1 MADMRVRY
9 MGLELSNPFVVSS
22 SSLTD
27 SVEKVKKCAAA
38 GAGAVVLKSLFEE
51 EIQAEIDASGEG
63 AEHTEAADYIREIQ
77 TGAGLK
83 RYTDLIAGCK
93 DAVDIPVIASIN
105 AVSHNWWETHVPAL
119 EKAGADAV
127 ELNISMM
134 PYDYHDDEAAISE
147 FYVKTV
153 EAVKRLVSI
162 PVAVK
167 IGHYFSSI
175 PAMVDRLKWSGAKAV
190 VLFNRF
196 YQLDIDVEHM
206 SLRSGSPMSS
216 SRDLAFPLRWITMI
230 HGKTEAELAASRG
243 VHTGEDAV
251 KALLAGAQVVQVCS
265 ALYQQGLDHLG
276 EMQQGLTSWM
286 DNHSFSTIQQ
296 FRGKLSQ
303 KRSSQPESFERLQY
317 IKALVGQS

>member
-1 MADMRVRY
+1 MSDLRVRY
-9 MGLELSNPFVVSS
+9 MGLDLSNPFVVSS

-27 SVEKVKKCAAA
+27 SVDKVRACADA

-51 EIQAEIDASGEG
+51 EIQAEIDASADG

-83 RYTDLIAGCK
+83 RYVDLIRGSK

-105 AVSHNWWETHVPAL
+105 AVTRNWWEEHVPAL
-119 EKAGADAV
+119 EQAGADAI
-127 ELNISMM
+127 ELNISLM
-134 PYDYHDDEAAISE
+134 PYDYRDDEAAISE

-153 EAVKRLVSI
+153 ESVKRLVSI

-175 PAMVDRLKWSGAKAV
+175 PAIVDRLRWSGATAV

-196 YQLDIDVEHM
+196 YQLDIDVENFR
-206 SLRSGSPMSS
+206 LRSGSPMSS
-216 SRDLAFPLRWITMI
+216 PADLAFPLRWITMI
-230 HGKTEAELAASRG
+230 YGKTEAQLAASGG
-243 VHTGEDAV
+243 VHSGEAAV
-251 KALLAGAQVVQVCS
+251 KALLAGAQVTQVCS
-265 ALYQQGLDHLG
+265 TLYRNGLDHL
-276 EMQQGLTSWM
+276 ETMKTELLAWM
-286 DNHSFSTIQQ
+286 DKHSYERIDQ
-296 FRGKLSQ
+296 FRGKMSQ
-303 KRSSQPESFERLQY
+303 KRSSQPETFERLQY